1 MKLTEVYNWRK
12 DQLIILERE
21 ERIAKKISEADFSV
35 PAKFSVANLGKSYI
49 RIFVYPENEN
59 GARIL
64 ASEFGDMFK
73 LVWKIDIRDYEGKF
87 FYRGE
92 KKDCYA
98 ELGELSIIIENAP
111 TPANCKIVKKI
122 KKVACFEKVCSQ
134 E

>member
-21 ERIAKKISEADFSV
+21 EKIAEKIKEADFSV

-59 GARIL
+59 EARTL
-64 ASEFGDMFK
+64 ASELGDMFEM
-73 LVWKIDIRDYEGKF
+73 VWKTDIRDYEGKF

-92 KKDCYA
+92 KKDYYV
-98 ELGELSIIIENAP
+98 GSGDLSIIIENAP

-122 KKVACFEKVCSQ
+122 KKVTYFEKVCSQ